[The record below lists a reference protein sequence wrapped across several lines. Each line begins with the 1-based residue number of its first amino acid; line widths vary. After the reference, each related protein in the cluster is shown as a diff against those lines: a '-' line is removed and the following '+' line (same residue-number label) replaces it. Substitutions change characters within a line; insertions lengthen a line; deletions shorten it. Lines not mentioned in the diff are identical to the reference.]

1 MNPLVPLEIIL
12 FTALNLLIVYVAAF
26 VYHLG
31 WYGVTWT
38 IVASSLITAT
48 LTHIIIAKQAEM
60 THTVESDTTVK
71 LTTFLSSLLSSIAV
85 FIMLLYRFDL
95 RWAIGLSLL
104 IGLESY
110 FWRRALSIS

>member
-1 MNPLVPLEIIL
+1 MNPLVPLEIVL
-12 FTALNLLIVYVAAF
+12 VTALNLVIVYVAAF

-38 IVASSLITAT
+38 IVASSLITAS
-48 LTHIIIAKQAEM
+48 LTHIIIEKQGEM
-60 THTVESDTTVK
+60 THTIESDATIK
-71 LTTFLSSLLSSIAV
+71 MTTFLTSLLSSVAV
-85 FIMLLYRFDL
+85 FLMLLYRFDL

-110 FWRRALSIS
+110 FWRRALSIK

>member
-12 FTALNLLIVYVAAF
+12 VTSLNLLIVYVAAF

-38 IVASSLITAT
+38 IVMSSLITAT
-48 LTHIIIAKQAEM
+48 LTHIIITKEAEL
-60 THTVESDTTVK
+60 THTHESDTTVK
-71 LTTFLSSLLSSIAV
+71 LTTILSSLLSSIAV